1 MTKSENELKF
11 GQALKEARLVKGM
24 SQEELALES
33 ELDRTY
39 VSMLERDVKNPTLGT
54 ISKLA
59 KSLGITPLQLVM
71 RSQQL
76 SGGDFISK
84 STKRNFLKPPFFG
97 TSVSCGKP
105 VNEHFEIEKE
115 LSLDEEFV
123 KNPADTFFV
132 KASGD
137 SMAPTIWDGDI
148 LIVSM
153 KKKPSNGDVVLA
165 QIEDEFTVK
174 RFFKTTKGIKLI
186 PDNTHYKEITITELT
201 QGLICGIVTGLS
213 REIHKKI

>member
-1 MTKSENELKF
+1 MTKGDIELKF
-11 GQALKEARLVKGM
+11 GQALKEARLTVGL

-59 KSLGITPLQLVM
+59 KSLGTTPLQLIS

-76 SGGDFISK
+76 SLHENSSSK
-84 STKRNFLKPPFFG
+84 GIRKPLSRPPLFG

-105 VNEHFEIEKE
+105 LLNDFEIEKE
-115 LSLDEEFV
+115 LSLDEEFI
-123 KNPADTFFV
+123 KQPGDTFFI

-137 SMAPTIWDGDI
+137 SMSPTIWDGDTI
-148 LIVSM
+148 IVSV
-153 KKKPSNGDVVLA
+153 KKKPQNNHIVLA
-165 QIEDEFTVK
+165 QVDNELTLK
-174 RFFKTTKGIKLI
+174 RYFKTNKGIRLE
-186 PDNTHYKEITITELT
+186 PDNSHFKAISLSEISD
-201 QGLICGIVTGLS
+201 GLICGVVVGLA
-213 REIHKKI
+213 RNL